1 MARTVDYLKKAEKI
15 KELVDELANELVTI
29 RTAPVAA
36 KKSLKISEIDLES
49 EDVRTLQLLQA
60 RIARIIVEKS
70 K

>member
-36 KKSLKISEIDLES
+36 KKSLKISEIDLEN

>member
-60 RIARIIVEKS
+60 RISRIIVEKS

>member
-36 KKSLKISEIDLES
+36 KKSLKISEIDLEN

-60 RIARIIVEKS
+60 RIARIIVEKN

>member
-60 RIARIIVEKS
+60 RIARIIVEKN